1 MAIVAL
7 RVLFDISVVYVL
19 PTGAMEDTLLIGD
32 HVIARPH
39 VGPLESIER
48 GDIIIF
54 RYPVDSTQ
62 TFIKR
67 VVGLPGDRLRLS
79 NKQLIRNGEPV
90 KEPYVTHKT
99 SYLDDYRDHFPAGA
113 PPSQFSYRQTELM
126 LDNHTTD
133 GVVVVPPDTF
143 FVLGDNRDQSL
154 DSRYWGFVPVE
165 NVIGQPMMVYWSQDS
180 QMSEEGPVPG
190 DIRRERIFLS
200 IN

>member
-79 NKQLIRNGEPV
+79 NKQLIR
-90 KEPYVTHKT
+90 
-99 SYLDDYRDHFPAGA
+99 
-113 PPSQFSYRQTELM
+113 
-126 LDNHTTD
+126 
-133 GVVVVPPDTF
+133 
-143 FVLGDNRDQSL
+143 SL
-154 DSRYWGFVPVE
+154 DGDRCPS
-165 NVIGQPMMVYWSQDS
+165 
-180 QMSEEGPVPG
+180 GP
-190 DIRRERIFLS
+190 I
-200 IN
+200 